1 MDYIDNKVI
10 IRSVYGKVGQK
21 YTIQACKNPK
31 TDQFPDHV
39 KHVDSK
45 GDMILTDAERNDG
58 RIYIP
63 ETFTITFES
72 GKEFNLEDPLERAQW
87 EAIKFC
93 PIIAQ
98 AIDQRDSKGNLVL
111 GTKGR
116 YSAAELYI
124 ERPGYETSKKVSRK
138 QRIHDA
144 EAYIFNDP
152 EGADGRLKMARL
164 LGRNLRNSPDSDIKD
179 YLLDIAAKDPEKI
192 IKLYTGEDLPLR
204 LLFMEAKDKNIIYSK
219 NKVYLYGDG
228 IPLGG
233 TVDAVMSWMR
243 DPRNA
248 KMIELIKRDTYD
260 DELKVTN
267 PNALKAKAAREA
279 EKRNDK

>member
-1 MDYIDNKVI
+1 MEYIDNKVI

-21 YTIQACKNPK
+21 YTIEACKNPK
-31 TDQFPDHV
+31 TGRFPEHV
-39 KHVDSK
+39 KHVASK
-45 GDMILTDAERNDG
+45 GDMILTDAERNSG
-58 RIYIP
+58 NYYIP
-63 ETFTITFES
+63 ENFSITFES
-72 GKEFNLEDPLERAQW
+72 GKEFNLEDPVERAQW
-87 EAIKFC
+87 EAIKYC

-98 AIDQRDSKGNLVL
+98 AIDQRDSQGNLIL
-111 GTKGR
+111 GTKGK

-124 ERPGYETSKKVSRK
+124 ERPGYETNKKVTRK
-138 QRIHDA
+138 QKVHDA

-164 LGRNLRNSPDSDIKD
+164 LGRNLRNAPDADIKSF
-179 YLLDIAAKDPEKI
+179 LLDIAEKDPDKI

-204 LLFMEAKDKNIIYSK
+204 MLFMEAKDKNVIYSK

-233 TVDAVMSWMR
+233 TIDAVLTWMR
-243 DPRNA
+243 NPQNA
-248 KMIELIKRDTYD
+248 KMVQLIKRDTYE

-267 PNALKAKAAREA
+267 PRAIKAMESK
-279 EKRNDK
+279 